1 MKKRRRLAVDQ
12 LEQRIVLSASPW
24 QNPVDAMDI
33 NRDNHISPIDALL
46 PINAMNTDGSSEML
60 LIGAPPI
67 LADMMA
73 DVESFYMDA
82 NGDGYLS
89 PADALG
95 VINLLAEG
103 EYGDASAEEL
113 YRESHDVFPDSPD
126 NAAQLDLDWGYAFI
140 ESEINNAYDVDAFQ
154 FVAEEDRVAIDLFNE
169 GLDEGVVVE
178 LLNAEMELLARA
190 ETGEDYQWCG
200 ANIDVPV
207 DIDSTYYVMVSAL
220 NTEDTGHYILDVFQ
234 YEDDWWEPATDS
246 ELGDDIHGDTP
257 EQATQLP
264 LEYGFDTINSHI
276 DIAEDVDQFAVEIDN
291 GQLSV
296 SVYPNTTDNLL
307 RLSITDTTGNLIGL
321 TQGNGDGAWLEL
333 SVEAGTY
340 YVAIDSLDSATTDYT
355 LDVSYWSDEP
365 WKFEADSKMG
375 DDIHT
380 EEIGPEATVLDHND
394 SLYVQRVSH
403 IDFDGDIDVFQFEAT
418 ESFASLSVYATDWES
433 HTFPGLAVFDGQG
446 NEIYPVLFSD
456 YNEFFSPEDELYVR
470 DQDIFALDIEDLDDE
485 FADGDFVDN
494 IYPYHEEAE
503 FVVCWG
509 WPGGMYPVETG
520 ETYFVA
526 VDGGYGEDKDFT
538 GQYSLELNHFTPEP
552 YEPFYGED
560 MQATEDDNS

>member
-276 DIAEDVDQFAVEIDN
+276 DTAEDVDQFAVEIDN

-365 WKFEADSKMG
+365 WKLEADSKMG

-494 IYPYHEEAE
+494 IYPYHEKAE

-509 WPGGMYPVETG
+509 WPGGMYHVETG

>member
-276 DIAEDVDQFAVEIDN
+276 DTAEDVDQFAVEIDN

-509 WPGGMYPVETG
+509 WPGGMYHVETG

-560 MQATEDDNS
+560 IQATEDDNS

>member
-276 DIAEDVDQFAVEIDN
+276 DTAEDVDQFAVEIDN

-509 WPGGMYPVETG
+509 WPGGMYHVETG

>member
-276 DIAEDVDQFAVEIDN
+276 DTAEDVDQFAVEIDN

-365 WKFEADSKMG
+365 WKLEADSKMG

-509 WPGGMYPVETG
+509 WPGGMYHVETG

>member
-113 YRESHDVFPDSPD
+113 YRESHDAFPDSPD

-276 DIAEDVDQFAVEIDN
+276 DTAEDVDQFAVEIDN

-509 WPGGMYPVETG
+509 WPGGMYHVETG

>member
-276 DIAEDVDQFAVEIDN
+276 DTAEDVDQFAVEIDN

-365 WKFEADSKMG
+365 WKLEADSKMG

-456 YNEFFSPEDELYVR
+456 YSEFFSPEDELYVR

-509 WPGGMYPVETG
+509 WPGGMYHVETG

>member
-1 MKKRRRLAVDQ
+1 
-12 LEQRIVLSASPW
+12 
-24 QNPVDAMDI
+24 MDI

-276 DIAEDVDQFAVEIDN
+276 DTAEDVDQFAVEIDN

-509 WPGGMYPVETG
+509 WPGGMYHVETG

>member
-1 MKKRRRLAVDQ
+1 MKKRRRLTVDQ

-276 DIAEDVDQFAVEIDN
+276 DTAEDVDQFAVEIDN

-365 WKFEADSKMG
+365 WKLEADSKMG

-509 WPGGMYPVETG
+509 WPGGMYHVETG

>member
-89 PADALG
+89 AADALG

-113 YRESHDVFPDSPD
+113 YRESHDAFPDSPD

-169 GLDEGVVVE
+169 DLDEGVVVE

-276 DIAEDVDQFAVEIDN
+276 DTAEDVDQFAVEIDN

-321 TQGNGDGAWLEL
+321 TQGNGDGAW
-333 SVEAGTY
+333 
-340 YVAIDSLDSATTDYT
+340 
-355 LDVSYWSDEP
+355 P
-365 WKFEADSKMG
+365 
-375 DDIHT
+375 
-380 EEIGPEATVLDHND
+380 N
-394 SLYVQRVSH
+394 
-403 IDFDGDIDVFQFEAT
+403 
-418 ESFASLSVYATDWES
+418 
-433 HTFPGLAVFDGQG
+433 
-446 NEIYPVLFSD
+446 
-456 YNEFFSPEDELYVR
+456 
-470 DQDIFALDIEDLDDE
+470 
-485 FADGDFVDN
+485 
-494 IYPYHEEAE
+494 
-503 FVVCWG
+503 
-509 WPGGMYPVETG
+509 
-520 ETYFVA
+520 
-526 VDGGYGEDKDFT
+526 
-538 GQYSLELNHFTPEP
+538 
-552 YEPFYGED
+552 
-560 MQATEDDNS
+560 

>member
-113 YRESHDVFPDSPD
+113 YRESHDAFPDSPD

-276 DIAEDVDQFAVEIDN
+276 DTAEDVDQFAVEIDN

-365 WKFEADSKMG
+365 WKLEADSKMG

-509 WPGGMYPVETG
+509 WPGGMYHVETG